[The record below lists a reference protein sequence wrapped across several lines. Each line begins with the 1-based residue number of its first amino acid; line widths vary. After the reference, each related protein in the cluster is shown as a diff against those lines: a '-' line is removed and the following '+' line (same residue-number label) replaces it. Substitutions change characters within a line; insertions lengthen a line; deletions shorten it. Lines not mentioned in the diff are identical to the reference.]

1 MAAINIYPI
10 YDSSQDLLQEIRP
23 VIPVLPAENI
33 PAILIDGYD
42 IAQEYGVYPADG
54 SYAKILQFPNS
65 KGVQYNEWDEHSGLD
80 VDFNRVLL
88 PASKTFDL
96 TFYCKKSQYDSF
108 EAFHSFMTASATHT
122 LTYFGASA
130 TDAFPPITLRIVTPK
145 VNYVS
150 EFQEL
155 ATQHSITYTFTID
168 KPTIPVNVMSMT
180 WDSNASRY
188 RAAFSLNPAW
198 LDSDVIDQQTGNHLK
213 YNGQPFYIGRSVTN
227 GGVALINSLRYGVC
241 LLRGTSLS
249 VQGKPSL
256 KTSYDITSE
265 FSAGQTIRA
274 LTSTAGYSI
283 TLNCL
288 LRAPSR
294 LIFWIN
300 YQALL
305 WELFRGLVPTEYTG
319 GVSDGDTTENL
330 FGFWQYIR
338 LDIGYKKTLQLQCYY
353 ESCNS
358 KKFHIQKNGNY
369 TQIYWDFSLTFKVY
383 NTPTL
388 V

>member
-42 IAQEYGVYPADG
+42 IAQEYGVYLADG

-155 ATQHSITYTFTID
+155 ATQHSVTYTFTID
-168 KPTIPVNVMSMT
+168 KPTIPANV
-180 WDSNASRY
+180 Y
-188 RAAFSLNPAW
+188 RNTGLNQYRFEIVPAW
-198 LDSDVIDQQTGNHLK
+198 LNEDVIDPQTGNHLK

-265 FSAGQTIRA
+265 FSAGQTVRA

-294 LIFWIN
+294 EIFWIN

-305 WELFRGLVPTEYTG
+305 WELFRGLVWK
-319 GVSDGDTTENL
+319 ENNDNPA
-330 FGFWQYIR
+330 FSQYVFYSFNQYIR

-358 KKFHIQKNGNY
+358 KKFYIQKNGNY